1 MPNACVDTNLWFYAL
16 VRPAVGEETK
26 HQAARRFISKLDRPL
41 VTPQIL
47 NELTFN
53 LLRKRAWS
61 EPELRELIIDLRLR
75 CRFFVPGADW
85 HEQASLWREK
95 YALSF
100 WDSLVVAAAHAG
112 SCAVL
117 FSEDMQHGLRID
129 TLEIVNPFA
138 VGTVI

>member
-16 VRPAVGEETK
+16 ACPAVGEETK
-26 HQAARRFISKLDRPL
+26 HQAARRLINEINRPL

-61 EPELRELIIDLRLR
+61 EPEMRELMVDLRRR

-85 HEQASLWREK
+85 HEQASALREK
-95 YALSF
+95 YKLSF
-100 WDSLVVAAAHAG
+100 WDSLVVASASTAG
-112 SCAVL
+112 CDVL
-117 FSEDMQHGLRID
+117 FSEDMQHGLRIN

-138 VGTVI
+138 VGAVI